1 MRREIV
7 KLKEKN
13 ANFITEEI
21 YRQDAE
27 DKDVQIRNLENSLSV
42 ANTKY
47 EELKKVYDQNEK
59 KHN

>member
-47 EELKKVYDQNEK
+47 EELKKAYDQNEK